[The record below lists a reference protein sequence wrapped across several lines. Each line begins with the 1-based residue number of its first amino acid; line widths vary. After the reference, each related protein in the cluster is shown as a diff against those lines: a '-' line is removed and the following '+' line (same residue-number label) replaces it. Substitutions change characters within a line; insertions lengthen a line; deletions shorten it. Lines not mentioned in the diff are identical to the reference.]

1 MQEEYA
7 VIVRLVSSSSS
18 RASPVHNTDHGSVCP
33 SKALTGCFPSVWYEC
48 AAGCTPRVVLPPLAL
63 STKSDAFVTGD
74 PELEAS
80 RFEKATASCASIVER
95 RWFRVLSLERRE
107 VIRGPNPDSV
117 PKSQRTSTGRSIGTL
132 VVRGTRIRYDDSRS
146 AK

>member
-7 VIVRLVSSSSS
+7 VVVRSVSSSSS
-18 RASPVHNTDHGSVCP
+18 PESILHNTNHGSVCP
-33 SKALTGCFPSVWYEC
+33 SKALTGCLPSVWYDC
-48 AAGCTPRVVLPPLAL
+48 AAGSTPRVALAPLAL

-95 RWFRVLSLERRE
+95 R
-107 VIRGPNPDSV
+107 
-117 PKSQRTSTGRSIGTL
+117 
-132 VVRGTRIRYDDSRS
+132 
-146 AK
+146 